1 MKLIRKIYAEDYRLG
16 EFLPSAADLAEEYG
30 VSVITIRRT
39 LVLLGRLGLTETI
52 NGRGTRVIPQE
63 ESVARQGLQAPAV
76 RKNLKIFLQTVQM
89 LALTGEAVML
99 AAFPHFRPDKV
110 RPRGGDL
117 PERDRL

>member
-1 MKLIRKIYAEDYRLG
+1 M
-16 EFLPSAADLAEEYG
+16 
-30 VSVITIRRT
+30 
-39 LVLLGRLGLTETI
+39 LLGRLGLTETI

-89 LALTGEAVML
+89 LALTGRGRLML

-110 RPRGGDL
+110 RRAA
-117 PERDRL
+117 EVFRS